1 MTAVRPSQWF
11 QRPYKNR
18 KRERGF
24 LSPPTCTGERPREHT
39 PRKHFLRT
47 WNARNLVC
55 GHLDLALPAS
65 RTERTGVC
73 WQRRS
78 GWGVL
83 SQQLEL
89 TRLVSPHVSP
99 EGGGPQQGSGCP
111 PGGIGQCLKT
121 LLITPGGGGGFA
133 TGTLCVEPRDAADHR
148 NVQHSPPQRSKI
160 QPKISWCQSWG
171 NVPVATQAFHRE
183 PWKPTRQIPSLPDS
197 FVLSCLP
204 LIIPKVVTCRKPIK
218 ALLLVADEISWR
230 QHRGDPHPCRWSRR
244 VLSSMREW
252 PYLPPLS
259 AHGGSGACWASSS
272 SPGAYDACLQG
283 GRLHHARTV
292 QTRFRGP
299 FSANPVCQ
307 HRPSGFPGNQTRY

>member
-1 MTAVRPSQWF
+1 M
-11 QRPYKNR
+11 
-18 KRERGF
+18 
-24 LSPPTCTGERPREHT
+24 
-39 PRKHFLRT
+39 
-47 WNARNLVC
+47 
-55 GHLDLALPAS
+55 LPAHCAWSPGMLQTTAMSSTAPHSEVRS
-65 RTERTGVC
+65 RPKYPGARAGETCPLPHRHFIG
-73 WQRRS
+73 
-78 GWGVL
+78 
-83 SQQLEL
+83 
-89 TRLVSPHVSP
+89 SP
-99 EGGGPQQGSGCP
+99 G
-111 PGGIGQCLKT
+111 
-121 LLITPGGGGGFA
+121 
-133 TGTLCVEPRDAADHR
+133 
-148 NVQHSPPQRSKI
+148 N
-160 QPKISWCQSWG
+160 QPDKS
-171 NVPVATQAFHRE
+171 R
-183 PWKPTRQIPSLPDS
+183 LPDS

-230 QHRGDPHPCRWSRR
+230 QHRCDPHPCRWSRR